1 MPRFSLRFN
10 LSDPRQKTAWKLLCA
25 VPEGQRSAYVTEL
38 LYRSATQTAEDEH
51 LRKIIREELA
61 GLEFKPAEQ
70 KKEIPRQSLDF
81 LASL

>member
-38 LYRSATQTAEDEH
+38 MYRSATQTDEDEH

-70 KKEIPRQSLDF
+70 KKEIPSQSLDF

>member
-10 LSDPRQKTAWKLLCA
+10 LNDPHQKTAWELLCA

-38 LYRSATQTAEDEH
+38 LYRSATQTDEDEH

-61 GLEFKPAEQ
+61 GLEFKPAKQQ
-70 KKEIPRQSLDF
+70 KESPSQSLNF
-81 LASL
+81 LAGL

>member
-10 LSDPRQKTAWKLLCA
+10 LNDPHQKTAWELLYA

-38 LYRSATQTAEDEH
+38 LYRSATQEDADTY
-51 LRKIIREELA
+51 LRNIIREELA
-61 GLEFKPAEQ
+61 RLELRPAE
-70 KKEIPRQSLDF
+70 KKTAIPSQSLNF

>member
-10 LSDPRQKTAWKLLCA
+10 LSDPHQKKAWELLCA

-38 LYRSATQTAEDEH
+38 LYRSATQTDEDEH

-61 GLEFKPAEQ
+61 RLEFRAAE
-70 KKEIPRQSLDF
+70 KKTAIPSQSLNF
-81 LASL
+81 LAGL

>member
-10 LSDPRQKTAWKLLCA
+10 LSDPHQKTAWELLCS

-38 LYRSATQTAEDEH
+38 LYRSATQTDEDEH

-61 GLEFKPAEQ
+61 GLEFKPAKQ
-70 KKEIPRQSLDF
+70 KKEIPSQSLNF
-81 LASL
+81 LAGL

>member
-70 KKEIPRQSLDF
+70 KKEIPSQSLDF

>member
-25 VPEGQRSAYVTEL
+25 VQEGQRSAYVTEL

-70 KKEIPRQSLDF
+70 KKEIPSQSLDF

>member
-10 LSDPRQKTAWKLLCA
+10 LSDPHQKTAWELLCA

-38 LYRSATQTAEDEH
+38 LYRSATQTDEDEH

-61 GLEFKPAEQ
+61 RLELRPAE
-70 KKEIPRQSLDF
+70 KKTAIPSQSLNF

>member
-1 MPRFSLRFN
+1 MPRFSLRFT

-38 LYRSATQTAEDEH
+38 LYRSATQTDEDEH

-61 GLEFKPAEQ
+61 GLEFKPTKQ
-70 KKEIPRQSLDF
+70 KKEIPSQSLNF
-81 LASL
+81 LAGL